1 MKRVRMAALIS
12 GGGSN
17 LQAILDAIGD
27 GRIHGDMVLVISDQR
42 DAYGLERARR
52 EGIPTR
58 TIVKSDYPSR
68 KDWNREILS
77 TLQEYWVELVL
88 LAGFMSILGG
98 EVVRHYP
105 NAMMNIHPALIPA
118 FSGKGYYGH
127 RVHRA
132 VLDYGVKV
140 TGATVHFVDEGTD
153 TGPIIL
159 QEVVRVHPE
168 DDVES
173 LAKRVLEVEH
183 RLYPKAVELFTKGR
197 LSVQGRKVIIQ
208 GDEG

>member
-42 DAYGLERARR
+42 DVYGLERARR

>member
-42 DAYGLERARR
+42 DVYGLERARR

-183 RLYPKAVELFTKGR
+183 RLYPKALQMVA
-197 LSVQGRKVIIQ
+197 
-208 GDEG
+208 EGLVKPERRNVRG

>member
-12 GGGSN
+12 GGGST

-42 DAYGLERARR
+42 DVYGLERARR

-68 KDWNREILS
+68 KDWNWEILS

-140 TGATVHFVDEGTD
+140 TGATVHFVDEGRI
-153 TGPIIL
+153 P
-159 QEVVRVHPE
+159 VP
-168 DDVES
+168 
-173 LAKRVLEVEH
+173 
-183 RLYPKAVELFTKGR
+183 
-197 LSVQGRKVIIQ
+197 LSSRRW
-208 GDEG
+208 

>member
-68 KDWNREILS
+68 KDWNWEILS

>member
-1 MKRVRMAALIS
+1 M
-12 GGGSN
+12 
-17 LQAILDAIGD
+17 
-27 GRIHGDMVLVISDQR
+27 
-42 DAYGLERARR
+42 
-52 EGIPTR
+52 
-58 TIVKSDYPSR
+58 
-68 KDWNREILS
+68 
-77 TLQEYWVELVL
+77 ELVL